1 VTSVGPVL
9 GITFAMLGGC
19 LWPLAIVPPSLRVI
33 GHLTPHAWAM
43 DGFIEVIG
51 NRGSLGDIVP
61 ELVVLLGFA
70 AVLLPLSV
78 VAVRRSIKTS

>member
-1 VTSVGPVL
+1 MGESLAECALRECLEET
-9 GITFAMLGGC
+9 GC
-19 LWPLAIVPPSLRVI
+19 LWPLAIVPASLRVI
-33 GHLTPHAWAM
+33 GHLTPHASAM

-78 VAVRRSIKTS
+78 VATR